1 MGVHRREPAGGRSGA
16 SGVISGCSAVV
27 AQLVERK
34 LPKLEV
40 AGSRPVR
47 RLRDL
52 APVSAL
58 RTWTVVSS
66 TSATPKTGLAAW
78 RRLRRRFAA
87 IVALAVPVA
96 MIVVAAVALAG
107 DIPIAVLAVVL
118 VLVANAAIWLALTE
132 RGAMRALGAV
142 AAILAAVGLVVV
154 LVTHWQGLLVLL
166 GLFLLLA
173 LFGSAARY
181 ALQRTGEVAV
191 RRAATVPVGAAG
203 SAALI
208 INLKSGDG
216 KAERLNLAAEAQR
229 RDIEPIVLRPGDDLL
244 ELAESAIARGAQV
257 IGMAGGDGSQAL
269 VATVAARRDIAHVC
283 IPAGTRNHFAL
294 DLGLDRDDVV
304 GALDA
309 FTDGV
314 ERRIDLAC
322 VNDRVFVN
330 NASLGVYAKV
340 VQSEAYRDAKLE
352 TWTRMLPDLLG
363 PDAEPIDLE
372 FSAPN
377 GTDCND
383 APLVLVSNNPYE
395 LTHLSGAGTRERIDT
410 GMLGI
415 VAARVRG
422 TDVSKLVALE
432 LVGRAGHYPGL
443 LSWSAPEF
451 EVRSGGP
458 VEIGLDGEAL
468 VLDPPLRFASL
479 PGALRVRLPRRA
491 GLSPA
496 ARAVALT
503 TDSLGMLLRVAAGR

>member
-1 MGVHRREPAGGRSGA
+1 
-16 SGVISGCSAVV
+16 
-27 AQLVERK
+27 L
-34 LPKLEV
+34 
-40 AGSRPVR
+40 
-47 RLRDL
+47 
-52 APVSAL
+52 
-58 RTWTVVSS
+58 
-66 TSATPKTGLAAW
+66 
-78 RRLRRRFAA
+78 RRFAA

-96 MIVVAAVALAG
+96 MVAVAAVALAG
-107 DIPIAVLAVVL
+107 DVPIAVLAVVL
-118 VLVANAAIWLALTE
+118 VLVANTAIWFALTE
-132 RGAMRALGAV
+132 RGTLRALGAV
-142 AAILAAVGLVVV
+142 AAVLAGAGLVVV
-154 LVTHWQGLLVLL
+154 LAAHWQGLLVLIVL
-166 GLFLLLA
+166 LLLLA
-173 LFGSAARY
+173 LFGLAARY
-181 ALQRTGEVAV
+181 ALERTGEVAL
-191 RRAATVPVGAAG
+191 RRMAGMVVPVGAAG

-208 INLKSGDG
+208 INLKSGGG
-216 KAERLNLAAEAQR
+216 KAEHLDLAGEARQR
-229 RDIEPIVLRPGDDLL
+229 GVEPIVLQPDDDLL

-283 IPAGTRNHFAL
+283 VPAGTRNHFAL

-314 ERRIDLAC
+314 ERRIDLAR

-352 TWTRMLPDLLG
+352 TWTRMLPDLLD
-363 PDAEPIDLE
+363 PDAEAIDLE
-372 FSAPN
+372 FTAPD
-377 GTDCND
+377 GTNRDD

-432 LVGRAGHYPGL
+432 LVGQAGRYPGL

-451 EVRSGGP
+451 EVRSDGP
-458 VEIGLDGEAL
+458 VEVGLDGEAL

-503 TDSLGMLLRVAAGR
+503 TENLGTLLQVAAGR